1 MIEILAPAGS
11 FETLV
16 AAVRCGAN
24 AVYLGTKAFNAR
36 QNATNFSLEELK
48 NAVDYAHKRG
58 VKIYITL
65 NTLVSDS
72 ELESAGDEII
82 NCINCGADAFI
93 VQDLGIASLVKE
105 ICPEMPI
112 HASTQMS
119 VQTVEG
125 IEELKKMGFSRIV
138 LPREL
143 SENEIKNISRHC
155 DIELECFVHGALCMC
170 ISGQCLMSSM
180 LGGRSGNRGL
190 CAQPCRLE
198 FYVNKKG
205 EHNLSLK
212 DLSLIHKIP
221 ELAKSGITSLKIEGR
236 MKRPEY
242 VAAAVTACKSMIE
255 TGEIKENIMKNLT
268 DVFSRSGF
276 THGYFTDN
284 LGKEMFGIRTKENVQ
299 SSAKVLDELSLLYHR
314 ENPLLPIEMDF
325 SLTQKG
331 GELTVKY
338 DKFIAKS
345 VLESPVQ
352 KAISKEITRQEATQR
367 LSKLG
372 GTQFYSNKINCQIE
386 KGLFL
391 SAGELNALRRDAL
404 SKLETLIAQREICNI
419 NEVEFNKNS
428 HKAQDRKLFA
438 QFFDYNNI
446 PENTENIARLILPID
461 TPKEIIEK
469 YSAITQVALWIPPNV
484 FSNSEKYVEKIREAK
499 NHGLALVVA
508 STLDGVGIAKK
519 GESPFACGF
528 GMNIFNSIS
537 AQYIEKIGATDF
549 LCSSEMTA
557 VEIKNLGGEIPRGTL
572 VYGRLPLMVTRNCP
586 VKNEITC
593 KECNNNSALTDR
605 KGISFP
611 VRCKE
616 GCSFI
621 FNSVP
626 LSLLDKTDEITN
638 VDYDLLYFTAEN
650 SQEVEEVLKAYKN
663 KTNPVKDF
671 TRGGFFRKVI

>member
-36 QNATNFSLEELK
+36 QNAANFSLEELK

-82 NCINCGADAFI
+82 NCINFGADAFI

-212 DLSLIHKIP
+212 DLSLIHKIS
-221 ELAKSGITSLKIEGR
+221 ELAKSGVTSLKIEGR

-276 THGYFTDN
+276 THGSFTDN

-325 SLTQKG
+325 NLTGKG

-338 DKFIAKS
+338 DKFTAKS
-345 VLESPVQ
+345 VTDFPIQ
-352 KAISKEITRQEATQR
+352 KAISKEITMQEATER

-372 GTQFYSNKINCQIE
+372 GTQFYLKRINCQIE
-386 KGLFL
+386 KRLFL

-404 SKLETLIAQREICNI
+404 SKLETLIAQRENCNI
-419 NEVEFNKNS
+419 NKIEISKTL
-428 HKAQDRKLFA
+428 HKSQGRKLFA

-446 PENTENIARLILPID
+446 PENIQGIARLILPID
-461 TPKEIIEK
+461 TPEEIIEK
-469 YSAITQVALWIPPNV
+469 YSAVTQVALWIPPNV

-499 NHGLALVVA
+499 SHGLALVTA

-519 GESPFACGF
+519 GEIPFACGF
-528 GMNIFNSIS
+528 GMNIFNSKS

-557 VEIKNLGGEIPRGTL
+557 GEVNTLGGEIPRGIL
-572 VYGRLPLMVTRNCP
+572 VYGLLPLMVTRNCP
-586 VKNEITC
+586 VKNELTC
-593 KECNNNSALTDR
+593 KECNKNSALTDR
-605 KGISFP
+605 KGIEFP

-626 LSLLDKTDEITN
+626 LSVLDKTDEITN
-638 VDYDLLYFTAEN
+638 VDYDLLYFTTET
-650 SQEVEEVLKAYKN
+650 SQEIEEVLKAYKN

-671 TRGGFFRKVI
+671 TRGSFFRKVI